1 MNPYRNEAWLRF
13 REAVLQADEQ
23 ACARCGRDEH
33 DGAKLHVH
41 HLRYLPGR
49 LPWQYPLEM
58 CETLC
63 AGCHAAE
70 HGEIP
75 PGEGWSLVAEE
86 DLGDLAGNCQ
96 FCGTDIRYVFTV
108 AHPRWVSLNVGS
120 DCCDRLTGTA
130 QASEIE
136 RQRRNRAARR
146 RAFVSSDRWL
156 ALNGSHRITYKD
168 IDVRVFGYEPRYCL
182 RIGGIHGRKHY
193 ATLDLAKLA
202 AFDAIDS
209 GVISRLQRRGIR

>member
-1 MNPYRNEAWLRF
+1 MKSYRNEARLAF
-13 REAVLQADEQ
+13 REAVFKADEH
-23 ACARCGRDEH
+23 AGARCGRNEH
-33 DGAKLHVH
+33 AGIRLHVH

-75 PGEGWSLVAEE
+75 PREGWSLVAEE

-96 FCGTDIRYVFTV
+96 LCGTDIRYVFTV
-108 AHPRWVSLNVGS
+108 AHARWVSLDVGS
-120 DCCDRLTGTA
+120 DCCDRLTGTD
-130 QASEIE
+130 QASQIE
-136 RQRRNRAARR
+136 RARRNRAARR
-146 RAFVSSDRWL
+146 RAFKSSDRWL
-156 ALNGSHRITYKD
+156 AVEDGHRITYKD
-168 IDVRVFGYEPRYCL
+168 FDVRVFGHEPRYCL
-182 RIGGIHGRKHY
+182 EIGGIHGRKHY
-193 ATLDLAKLA
+193 ATLELAKLA

-209 GVISRLQRRGIR
+209 GVISRL